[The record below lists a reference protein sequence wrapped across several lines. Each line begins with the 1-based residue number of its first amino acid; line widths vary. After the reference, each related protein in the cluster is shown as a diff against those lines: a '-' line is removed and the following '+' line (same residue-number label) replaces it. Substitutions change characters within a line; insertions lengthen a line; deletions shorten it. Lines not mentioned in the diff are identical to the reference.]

1 LSREW
6 PLISGITVACLNK
19 VGNLPSEN
27 KRLAKWAM
35 IREKCKKKTIQLS
48 LSLSQWVCLGLKTKM
63 TSCKEDIKITCKL
76 MSCNECSQMTTLQ
89 TM

>member
-1 LSREW
+1 MTR
-6 PLISGITVACLNK
+6 
-19 VGNLPSEN
+19 
-27 KRLAKWAM
+27 
-35 IREKCKKKTIQLS
+35 IREEEEVGYDTRKMQKKDYTTLP

-76 MSCNECSQMTTLQ
+76 VSCNECSQVTTLQ